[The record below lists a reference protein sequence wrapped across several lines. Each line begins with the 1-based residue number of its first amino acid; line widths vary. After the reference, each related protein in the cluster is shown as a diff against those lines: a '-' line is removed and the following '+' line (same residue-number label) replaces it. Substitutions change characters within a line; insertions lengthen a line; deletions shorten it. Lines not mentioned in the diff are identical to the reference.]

1 MKGNVIDMLTKG
13 KAMTNEY
20 TAVLREATDD
30 EIREAAARMYGKSE
44 CKRRLAVCEREMK
57 RRGALNFEKGV

>member
-1 MKGNVIDMLTKG
+1 MGSDIVEALTKG
-13 KAMTNEY
+13 RAMSKEY
-20 TAVLREATDD
+20 TLMLRAATDD

-57 RRGALNFEKGV
+57 RRGALGDEKDI